1 MFYRKGNLFI
11 NSIMKHSRNIP
22 ILLLS
27 FFSLFVF
34 VDLEVAYTSVSSG
47 YETQIF
53 KESNE
58 SKVKKLQE
66 VFR

>member
-1 MFYRKGNLFI
+1 VREILSIKF
-11 NSIMKHSRNIP
+11 IMKRLQNIP

-27 FFSLFVF
+27 FFSMFIF
-34 VDLEVAYTSVSSG
+34 IDLEVAYTSVSG

-53 KESNE
+53 KGSNE

-66 VFR
+66 VFK

>member
-1 MFYRKGNLFI
+1 
-11 NSIMKHSRNIP
+11 MKRLQNIP

-27 FFSLFVF
+27 FFSIFMF
-34 VDLEVAYTSVSSG
+34 IDLEVAYTSVSG

-53 KESNE
+53 KGSNE

-66 VFR
+66 VFK